1 MIRAWI
7 ADAAGVRE
15 SSAEEALGALAAERG
30 AIWLDFCQEP
40 EHHAMRLLEGLSIH
54 PLVIETMTSH
64 LHRPKVDNYGRYL
77 YLVLHTATWED
88 RRPVL
93 QELDMVVGERFLVTY
108 RDTDEHALASA
119 HDVLRR
125 RPDLLAKG
133 AAPLLHFVLDT
144 LVDQY
149 LLINDRIADELDALE
164 EQALEDTG
172 FHTARDVL
180 RLKRGISAMR
190 RVIGPQRDTVL
201 ALTRDEFRAIPAEMR
216 PYLRDVYDRLA
227 RAGDLIESFRD
238 ETASLLELQTAMT
251 SNRLNEVIKRLTV
264 IATVGLPLTL
274 ITSFYGMN
282 FQFAEYQFRHPWIFV
297 GSLLVISGLG
307 VWWFLKRQDWL

>member
-1 MIRAWI
+1 VIRGWI
-7 ADAAGVRE
+7 ADSTGVRE
-15 SSAEEALGALAAERG
+15 AAPQEALEAFAAGRG

-40 EHHAMRLLEGLSIH
+40 EHQAVRILEGLHIH
-54 PLVIETMTSH
+54 PLVLEAMTSH
-64 LHRPKVDNYGRYL
+64 LHRPKVDDYGRYL
-77 YLVLHTATWED
+77 YLVLHAATWEA

-93 QELDMVVGERFLVTY
+93 QELDMVVGDKFLVTY
-108 RDTDEHALASA
+108 RDNDMESLAAA
-119 HDVLRR
+119 HDLLRR
-125 RPDLLAKG
+125 RPDLLANG

-149 LLINDRIADELDALE
+149 LVINDRIGDELDELEERALE
-164 EQALEDTG
+164 EPG
-172 FHTARDVL
+172 FHIGRDIL

-264 IATVGLPLTL
+264 IATIGLPLTL
-274 ITSFYGMN
+274 ITGFYGMN
-282 FQFAEYQFRHPWIFV
+282 FRFAEYEFRHPWIFV

>member
-1 MIRAWI
+1 MIRAWVV
-7 ADAAGVRE
+7 DAAGARE
-15 SSAEEALGALAAERG
+15 APPHEALVAFTEDRG
-30 AIWLDFCQEP
+30 AIWIDFCQETGDQ
-40 EHHAMRLLEGLSIH
+40 ATRLLEGLNIH
-54 PLVIETMTSH
+54 PLVIEAMSSH
-64 LHRPKVDNYGRYL
+64 LHRPKVDDYGRYL
-77 YLVLHTATWED
+77 YLVLHAATWED
-88 RRPVL
+88 RHPVL
-93 QELDMVVGERFLVTY
+93 HELDMVVGERFLVTY
-108 RDTDEHALASA
+108 RDTEEHALAAA
-119 HDVLRR
+119 HGVLRR
-125 RPDLLAKG
+125 RPELLSGG
-133 AAPLLHFVLDT
+133 AAPLLHFIVDV

-149 LLINDRIADELDALE
+149 LVINDRIADEVDVLE
-164 EQALEDTG
+164 EHALEDPG
-172 FHTARDVL
+172 FHTGRDVM

-264 IATVGLPLTL
+264 IATVGLPLT
-274 ITSFYGMN
+274 IVTSFYGMN
-282 FQFAEYQFRHPWIFV
+282 FQFAEYELKHPWIFV

-307 VWWFLKRQDWL
+307 LWWFLKRQDWL